1 MKRKAIFGLAVCF
14 FLLLGSIAAREMK
27 LTRDQADK
35 SGKWVGLEKGVS
47 YQGLSSKGEWPEVAV
62 LRLSNDAYEE
72 FRKNPATFV
81 NKYTGKVFSKAVV
94 DPSAAGVTLS
104 APQEPTGYWFIM
116 MLHGHPSKTYF
127 AAVPEPVEKP

>member
-1 MKRKAIFGLAVCF
+1 MKRKAILGLAVCF
-14 FLLLGSIAAREMK
+14 FLLLGTMAAREMK
-27 LTRDQADK
+27 LTREVANQ
-35 SGKWVGLEKGVS
+35 SGKWVGLGAGVS
-47 YQGLSSKGEWPEVAV
+47 YQGLSSEREWPEVAV

-72 FRKNPATFV
+72 FRKSPAAFV

-94 DPSAAGVTLS
+94 NPSEAGVTLS
-104 APQEPTGYWFIM
+104 APQEPNGYWFIM